1 LVSSCSPCILICLDM
16 VVDQEKTR
24 GTELQIGGILL
35 LYGSSSG
42 AR

>member
-1 LVSSCSPCILICLDM
+1 M
-16 VVDQEKTR
+16 VVDQEKTG

-35 LYGSSSG
+35 LYGSSTW